1 MVQAESGVEGKV
13 SSVVEK
19 GMAVLHQVLPG
30 KCFMGLSTVG
40 AEQQPQCME
49 MVGRGVRCEQR
60 SSVLPSCS

>member
-19 GMAVLHQVLPG
+19 GTAVLYQVLPG

-40 AEQQPQCME
+40 TEGQPQCME
-49 MVGRGVRCEQR
+49 MVGR
-60 SSVLPSCS
+60 S